1 MTRGFVDLTL
11 TFYKTKLYDH
21 DKDNWWHLGQANK
34 SLDTENKFPN
44 PIWIRGQNT
53 PD

>member
-1 MTRGFVDLTL
+1 MVQLWLKLLTL
-11 TFYKTKLYDH
+11 WQETKLYDH